1 MNAILKFY
9 LNINL
14 IKIIGQYNIPIKN
27 IVINNKV
34 KILTDIEIMC
44 SMSSVKYR
52 VNTARICRIEYSD
65 LQKSLDKS
73 HLEKLKE
80 N

>member
-52 VNTARICRIEYSD
+52 VNTARICRIAYSD
-65 LQKSLDKS
+65 LWKQLDRY